1 MKHLVAV
8 VGLGGIAQKGH
19 LPVLLAMENVELIYY
34 GRHEEK
40 VKPLAEQH
48 RVARSTTKLE
58 QLLDWGVNAAVILT
72 PVPSHKELAEFF
84 LNAAVDVMLEKP
96 AGGTAADAREMAR
109 LADEKERILMV
120 AYNRRFAPLSIKAK
134 ELWGDRP
141 VTLANFQK
149 SRSKPGYQGLYYF
162 VNEELIHVID
172 LMRFLCGEAEALHTS
187 YTLGENESVLEVLTC
202 LKLAGGGYAT
212 ITASSQAGEWYE
224 HYELNGGRSTLR
236 MNCFYDL
243 QLIDE
248 KSSQSWIEPYAS
260 QWTSNLVGRGFVGQ
274 IEHFFQ
280 CVESRQQPMT
290 NGWDSVKTQE
300 LVEDIMAKIKP

>member
-1 MKHLVAV
+1 MKHRVAI

-19 LPVLLAMENVELIYY
+19 LPVLRAMEDVELIYY

-48 RVARSTTKLE
+48 RVARSTTSLE
-58 QLLDWGVNAAVILT
+58 QLLEWGVNAAFILT
-72 PVPSHKELAEFF
+72 PVPTHLELTELF
-84 LNAAVDVMLEKP
+84 LNAGVDVMLEKP
-96 AGGTAADAREMAR
+96 AGSTSAEARQMAQ
-109 LADEKERILMV
+109 LADEKKRVLMV

-134 ELWGDRP
+134 GLWDNRP
-141 VTLANFQK
+141 VTLAHMQK
-149 SRSKPGYQGLYYF
+149 SRSKPGYQGLYFF
-162 VNEELIHVID
+162 VNEELVHVID
-172 LMRFLCGEAEALHTS
+172 LLRFLCGEAEALHTS
-187 YTLGENESVLEVLTC
+187 YTLGENESVLEVLTS

-212 ITASSQAGEWYE
+212 ISASSQAGQWYE
-224 HYELNGGRSTLR
+224 HYELNGGGSTLR
-236 MNCFYDL
+236 MNTFYNL

-248 KSSQSWIEPYAS
+248 KSAQSWIEPYAS

-280 CVESRQQPMT
+280 CVETRQQPIT